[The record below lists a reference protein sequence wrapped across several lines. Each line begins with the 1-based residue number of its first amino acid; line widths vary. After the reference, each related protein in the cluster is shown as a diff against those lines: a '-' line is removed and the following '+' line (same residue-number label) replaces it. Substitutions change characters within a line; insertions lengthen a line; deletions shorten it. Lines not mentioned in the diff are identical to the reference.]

1 MLVRALTIALALAA
15 ASAAAKPGP
24 AAPSPDPSFPAKGD
38 RFLLAVR
45 GPAVPG
51 RERFARV
58 YAAPDRQDRRYWTTT
73 IVCGTVDTRT
83 GKERIEMQGA
93 GSASL
98 DGGKLTGTWSPAG
111 ATGYGDAQMRVWA
124 VDHQDGLD
132 VVVSMSGPC
141 PGRGTGDLS
150 SGD

>member
-1 MLVRALTIALALAA
+1 VLVRSLTLALVLAA
-15 ASAAAKPGP
+15 APAAAKPRA
-24 AAPSPDPSFPAKGD
+24 AAPVEPSFPAAGD

-45 GPAVPG
+45 GPAGPG
-51 RERFARV
+51 RERFARI
-58 YAAPDRQDRRYWTTT
+58 YASPDRQDSRYWTTT
-73 IVCGTVDTRT
+73 IVCGTVYTRT
-83 GKERIEMQGA
+83 GKERLEMQGG

-111 ATGYGDAQMRVWA
+111 VSSYGDAQMRTWS

-132 VVVSMSGPC
+132 LTVSMSGPC